1 MPYKLQFRRNSC
13 YFEIVSDSE
22 ETLVKLF
29 DGKIY
34 PLRKLSDEEHQEIS
48 NLLDSMA
55 ISYDE
60 WV

>member
-1 MPYKLQFRRNSC
+1 MPYKLRKNSC
-13 YFEIVSDSE
+13 YTEVVSDSE
-22 ETLVKLF
+22 ETLANIF

-34 PLRKLSDEEHQEIS
+34 PSRKLSDEEHQEIS